1 FDDGR
6 DGYLDLAELKRMMEV
21 LGAPQTHLGLKKM
34 IQEVDEDDD
43 GRISF
48 REARAGELEQDS
60 GLGQL
65 ARLTE
70 VNVDEVGVTGAKNFF
85 EAKIDQ
91 LRKSSKF
98 EDEIR
103 MEQEERKREEE
114 EKAARRAQFREKAAI
129 FSMWAHT
136 LTVQDYQSLIDRGWR
151 RSGSYC
157 YKPVNEEACCPMYTI
172 KCETLNFMVSKSQ
185 KKIIKKIAK
194 YLKDGKTEDD
204 KRKILDGTKNHRK
217 TVNDIDICNVIEADF
232 NEHAARAQIDL
243 FDNDDEMVIENECDK
258 RLMHPPFVEDNNSTL
273 LNINATDERDN
284 SQTESMMQDN
294 IVNKSVNE
302 NKSSITQSTIANNK
316 KININCRMSESDSAL
331 PKKAKLIR
339 IERAKNKL
347 LAQGK
352 TLEEIEIIYK
362 KKKEQKRP
370 KNIEDLL
377 NNIINGKNKLELKLV
392 RVSSEDFMETLDES
406 VELFKKYQ
414 IAVHN
419 DEPYE
424 CDKQSFL
431 NFLGKTPLQHSTAES
446 GPPLGYGS
454 FHQQYWLNNKL
465 IAVGVIDILP
475 YCVSS
480 VYFFYDPAY
489 SFLSLGTFSSLME
502 VRLTRELNKTVK
514 DLKYYYMG
522 YYIHSIPKMRY
533 KAKMRPS
540 KLLCPATFKWFNIEH
555 CIPKLNENKYSRFN
569 DNPDDFD
576 EDGKINKDELMQ
588 VGIYYRGRKLYRDI
602 RRKFKE
608 DDINEVR
615 EYAELVGKKCAFNMY
630 LVRC

>member
-1 FDDGR
+1 MFSVVEYYFYSEPR
-6 DGYLDLAELKRMMEV
+6 KYSCGYCKEKNAYKRF
-21 LGAPQTHLGLKKM
+21 G
-34 IQEVDEDDD
+34 
-43 GRISF
+43 
-48 REARAGELEQDS
+48 
-60 GLGQL
+60 
-65 ARLTE
+65 
-70 VNVDEVGVTGAKNFF
+70 
-85 EAKIDQ
+85 
-91 LRKSSKF
+91 
-98 EDEIR
+98 
-103 MEQEERKREEE
+103 
-114 EKAARRAQFREKAAI
+114 
-129 FSMWAHT
+129 MWAHT
-136 LTVQDYQSLIDRGWR
+136 LTVQDYQNLIDRGWR

-172 KCETLNFMVSKSQ
+172 KCEALNFMVSKSQ
-185 KKIIKKIAK
+185 KKIIKKVAK
-194 YLKDGKTEDD
+194 YLKDGKIEDD
-204 KRKILDGTKNHRK
+204 NKRKILDRTKNHNV
-217 TVNDIDICNVIEADF
+217 TPNDIDICNVIEADY
-232 NEHAARAQIDL
+232 NEHAAQAQIDL

-258 RLMHPPFVEDNNSTL
+258 RLMHPPFVEDNNTAL
-273 LNINATDERDN
+273 LNINTANEGDN
-284 SQTESMMQDN
+284 SQIESTMQDN

-302 NKSSITQSTIANNK
+302 NNLSITPPTIANDK
-316 KININCRMSESDSAL
+316 KKNVNCRMSESDSGAL
-331 PKKAKLIR
+331 PRKAKLIR
-339 IERAKNKL
+339 IERAKNRL

-370 KNIEDLL
+370 KKIEDLL
-377 NNIINGKNKLELKLV
+377 DNIIDGKNKLELKLV

-431 NFLGKTPLQHSTAES
+431 NFLGKTPLQHFVAES

-480 VYFFYDPAY
+480 VYFFYDPAF
-489 SFLSLGTFSSLME
+489 SFLSLGTYSSLME
-502 VRLTRELNKTVK
+502 VRLTRELNKKVK

-540 KLLCPATFKWFNIEH
+540 KLLCPATFKWFDIDH

-576 EDGKINKDELMQ
+576 EDGKINTSALMQ
-588 VGIYYRGRKLYRDI
+588 VGIYYRGRRLYRDI
-602 RRKFKE
+602 QRKYRS
-608 DDINEVR
+608 DDIHEVR
-615 EYAELVGKKCAFNMY
+615 EYAELVGKKCAYNMY